1 MHSVK
6 RMYFRVSGIVYTLL
20 IVSGMFAVFP
30 VIWVFLMSTR
40 PNVEVFKWPP
50 TFFPEQFTLEPY
62 KQVFRDPVYL
72 RFFFNSYVVATV
84 VTLFTV
90 IVAILAGYGFSRFNF
105 PGKKLFNLFV
115 VGTQMVPPITL
126 LIPYFSMIVAFG
138 LFDTYKALFLTY
150 IVLTLPYAIL
160 MMTGYFNTISKEL
173 DEAVMIDGGSR
184 FYALWMV
191 IVPLALP
198 GIIATTVFSFLL
210 SWNEFAFALTLT
222 KSTSMRTIPVGISL
236 LMGQHAYEWNVM
248 MAISILG
255 SAPALLLYLFA
266 QRYFLS
272 GMTIGAIKE

>member
-1 MHSVK
+1 MPSLK
-6 RMYFRVSGIVYTLL
+6 RSASRFRTVTYVFLGLASL
-20 IVSGMFAVFP
+20 FAVFP
-30 VIWVFLMSTR
+30 VLWVFLMSTR

-50 TFFPEQFTLEPY
+50 TFIPKQFTVEPY
-62 KQVFRDPVYL
+62 RQVLGNPTYL
-72 RFFFNSYVVATV
+72 RFFFNSYVVAMV
-84 VTLFTV
+84 VTCATV
-90 IVAILAGYGFSRFNF
+90 LVAIMAGYSFSRFNF
-105 PGKKLFNLFV
+105 PGKKLVNLFV

-126 LIPYFSMIVAFG
+126 LIPYFSMIVAFR

-184 FYALWMV
+184 FYALWRV
-191 IVPLALP
+191 LVPLALP

-222 KSTSMRTIPVGISL
+222 KTSSMRTIPVGISL

-255 SAPALLLYLFA
+255 SAPALLLYLLA
-266 QRYFLS
+266 QRYFLA
-272 GMTIGAIKE
+272 GMTAGAIKE

>member
-1 MHSVK
+1 MKSIK
-6 RMYFRVSGIVYTLL
+6 QSTSRARVIVYILL
-20 IVSGMFAVFP
+20 VLSGLFALFP
-30 VIWVFLMSTR
+30 VLWMFLMSIR
-40 PNVEVFKWPP
+40 PNVEIFKWPP
-50 TFFPEQFTLEPY
+50 TFLPEEFTLEPY
-62 KQVFRDPVYL
+62 TKVLNNSTYL
-72 RFFFNSYVVATV
+72 RFFFNSYIVALV
-84 VTLFTV
+84 VTFSTV

-105 PGKKLFNLFV
+105 QGKKILNLFV
-115 VGTQMVPPITL
+115 VSTQMIPPITL
-126 LIPYFSMIVAFG
+126 LIPYFSMVVAFR
-138 LFDTYKALFLTY
+138 LFDTYTALFLTY

-160 MMTGYFNTISKEL
+160 MMTSYFNTISKEL

-184 FYALWMV
+184 FYALWR
-191 IVPLALP
+191 ILVPLSLP

-255 SAPALLLYLFA
+255 SAPVLLLYLVA

-272 GMTIGAIKE
+272 GMTSGAIKE

>member
-1 MHSVK
+1 MLFGKQRTRQSQVVI
-6 RMYFRVSGIVYTLL
+6 YLFLTLSGV
-20 IVSGMFAVFP
+20 FAIFP
-30 VIWVFLMSTR
+30 VVWVFLMSTR
-40 PNVEVFKWPP
+40 PNGEIFRWPP
-50 TFFPEQFTLEPY
+50 AVIPEQFTVEPY
-62 KQVFRDPVYL
+62 RQVFDNPTYL
-72 RFFFNSYVVATV
+72 RFFFNSYVVAMV
-84 VTLFTV
+84 VTLSTV
-90 IVAILAGYGFSRFNF
+90 FVAIMAGYSFSRFNF

-126 LIPYFSMIVAFG
+126 LIPYFSMIVTFR
-138 LFDTYKALFLTY
+138 LFDTYQALFLTY

-160 MMTGYFNTISKEL
+160 MMTGYFNTISREL

-184 FYALWMV
+184 FYALWQV
-191 IVPLALP
+191 LVPLSLP

-222 KSTSMRTIPVGISL
+222 KTTSMRTIPVGISL

-255 SAPALLLYLFA
+255 SAPVLVLYLVA

-272 GMTIGAIKE
+272 GMTAGAIKE